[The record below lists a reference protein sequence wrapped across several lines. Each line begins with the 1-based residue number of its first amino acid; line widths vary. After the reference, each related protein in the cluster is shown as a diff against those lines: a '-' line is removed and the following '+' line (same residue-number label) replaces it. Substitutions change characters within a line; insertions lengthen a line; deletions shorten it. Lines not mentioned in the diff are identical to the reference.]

1 MAIVLTTYT
10 LLWLL
15 YLPLRQYYM
24 ANPEW
29 CRWAQV
35 ASCRPESQHNS
46 ASAQRNLFLWRT
58 GQYIKIWRK
67 GLKGSK
73 GIQNYF
79 LSLKR
84 TFISVLPFF
93 ASSRKQILPRSPLGG
108 DKKDEIKSTAWCW
121 VVEMTEVMQ
130 GTRFLPQSS
139 RPLSVF
145 CWQLGLFAAR
155 DDALKDFG
163 PSWPKNTFGGSLVD
177 YHSEGSM
184 HCVAV
189 KSTTKNYLR

>member
-1 MAIVLTTYT
+1 MQMGPSGFLSTRVTTQLSISSKKPFFVENWTVY
-10 LLWLL
+10 
-15 YLPLRQYYM
+15 Q
-24 ANPEW
+24 
-29 CRWAQV
+29 
-35 ASCRPESQHNS
+35 
-46 ASAQRNLFLWRT
+46 NLEERF
-58 GQYIKIWRK
+58 
-67 GLKGSK
+67 K
-73 GIQNYF
+73 GIKRDTKLF
-79 LSLKR
+79 FSLKR

-108 DKKDEIKSTAWCW
+108 DKKGEIKSTAWCW

>member
-10 LLWLL
+10 LLWQL
-15 YLPLRQYYM
+15 YLPLIHYYGYCTYHLDNTIWPTQND
-24 ANPEW
+24 ADGPKWLLVDQSHNTT
-29 CRWAQV
+29 
-35 ASCRPESQHNS
+35 QH
-46 ASAQRNLFLWRT
+46 QLKETFFLWRT

-145 CWQLGLFAAR
+145 C
-155 DDALKDFG
+155 
-163 PSWPKNTFGGSLVD
+163 
-177 YHSEGSM
+177 
-184 HCVAV
+184 
-189 KSTTKNYLR
+189 